1 MAPYKFKWYVN
12 RLGKNEGK
20 KAALL
25 RINIFLIWFIL
36 RVLPEEKAHDLE
48 LRIPG
53 F

>member
-1 MAPYKFKWYVN
+1 MASYKFKWYVN
-12 RLGKNEGK
+12 LLGKNEGK

-25 RINIFLIWFIL
+25 RINIFFIRFIV

-48 LRIPG
+48 LQIPG